1 MYKVGMVSIT
11 GRPNAGKSTLLN
23 AIMKTHLAI
32 VSDKVGTTR
41 NNIIGIYNDDESQIL
56 FFDTPGLN
64 KSFDRLGDKMNRNIR
79 EGIAS
84 SEVILFLVDI
94 KKGFTDNDKKIVDTF
109 KDLDKKV
116 FLIINKIDGLSRD
129 EILNKIL
136 EYQKYYDFDEII
148 PLSAQRGDNVDEVIK
163 TIKKYLPEAEEKIYS
178 EEEVTFNTLEFQVA
192 ELVREEILNLTYQE
206 IPHEITCHTE
216 EIEQTKNG
224 YDIFVTVAV
233 SRDNIKGI
241 IIGQKGQMLKKIGT
255 YARKKIE
262 ELLGKKVYL
271 ELKVKT
277 FKDWKNSDIKLKD
290 LGF

>member
-64 KSFDRLGDKMNRNIR
+64 KSFDRLGAKMNRNIR

-129 EILNKIL
+129 KILNKIL

-163 TIKKYLPEAEEKIYS
+163 TIKKYLPEEAEKIYN

-262 ELLGKKVYL
+262 DLLGKKVYL

>member
-64 KSFDRLGDKMNRNIR
+64 KSFDRLGAKMNRNIR

-129 EILNKIL
+129 KILNKIL

-163 TIKKYLPEAEEKIYS
+163 TIKKYLPEVEKKIYN

>member
-64 KSFDRLGDKMNRNIR
+64 KSFDRLGAKMNRNIR

-129 EILNKIL
+129 KILNKIL
-136 EYQKYYDFDEII
+136 EYQKYYDFNEII

-163 TIKKYLPEAEEKIYS
+163 TIKKYLPEVEEKIYS

-192 ELVREEILNLTYQE
+192 ELVRDEILNLTYQE

-262 ELLGKKVYL
+262 DLLGKKVYL

-277 FKDWKNSDIKLKD
+277 FKDWKNNDIKLKD

>member
-64 KSFDRLGDKMNRNIR
+64 KSFDRFGAKMNRNIR

-129 EILNKIL
+129 KILNKIL

-262 ELLGKKVYL
+262 DLLGKKVYL

>member
-64 KSFDRLGDKMNRNIR
+64 KSFDRLGAKMNRNIR

-129 EILNKIL
+129 KILNKIL
-136 EYQKYYDFDEII
+136 EYQKYYDFNEII

-262 ELLGKKVYL
+262 ELLDAKVYL

>member
-64 KSFDRLGDKMNRNIR
+64 KSFDRLGAKMNRNIR

-129 EILNKIL
+129 KILNKIL

-163 TIKKYLPEAEEKIYS
+163 TIKKYLPEVEEKIYN

-255 YARKKIE
+255 YTRKKIE
-262 ELLGKKVYL
+262 DLLGKKVYL

>member
-64 KSFDRLGDKMNRNIR
+64 KSFDRLGAKMNRNIR

-129 EILNKIL
+129 KILNKIL

-163 TIKKYLPEAEEKIYS
+163 TIKKYLPEVEEKIYS

>member
-64 KSFDRLGDKMNRNIR
+64 KSFDRLGAKMNRNIR

-116 FLIINKIDGLSRD
+116 FLIMNKIDRLSRD
-129 EILNKIL
+129 KILNKIL

-163 TIKKYLPEAEEKIYS
+163 TIKKYLPEVEEKIYN

>member
-64 KSFDRLGDKMNRNIR
+64 KSFDRLGAKMNRNIR

-129 EILNKIL
+129 KILNKIL
-136 EYQKYYDFDEII
+136 EYQKYYDFNEII

-163 TIKKYLPEAEEKIYS
+163 TIKKYLPEVEEKIYS

-262 ELLGKKVYL
+262 DLLGKKVYL

-277 FKDWKNSDIKLKD
+277 FKDWKNNDIKLKD

>member
-64 KSFDRLGDKMNRNIR
+64 KSFDRLGTKMNRNIR

-129 EILNKIL
+129 KILNKIL

-163 TIKKYLPEAEEKIYS
+163 TIKKYLPEVEEKIYN

-262 ELLGKKVYL
+262 DLLGKKVYL

>member
-23 AIMKTHLAI
+23 SIMKTHLAI

-64 KSFDRLGDKMNRNIR
+64 KSFDRLGAKMNRNIR

-129 EILNKIL
+129 KILNKIL

-163 TIKKYLPEAEEKIYS
+163 TIKKYLPEVEEKIYS

-262 ELLGKKVYL
+262 DLLGKKVYL

>member
-41 NNIIGIYNDDESQIL
+41 NNIIGIYNDYESQIL

-64 KSFDRLGDKMNRNIR
+64 KSFDRLGAKMNRNIR

-129 EILNKIL
+129 KILNKIL

-163 TIKKYLPEAEEKIYS
+163 TIKKYLPEVEEKIYS

-262 ELLGKKVYL
+262 DLLGKKVYL

>member
-64 KSFDRLGDKMNRNIR
+64 KSFDRLGAKMNRNIR

-129 EILNKIL
+129 KILNKIL

-163 TIKKYLPEAEEKIYS
+163 TIKKYLPEVEEKIYN

-262 ELLGKKVYL
+262 DLLGKKVYL

-277 FKDWKNSDIKLKD
+277 FKDWKNNDIKLKD

>member
-64 KSFDRLGDKMNRNIR
+64 KSFDRLGAKMNRNIR

-129 EILNKIL
+129 KILNKIL

>member
-64 KSFDRLGDKMNRNIR
+64 KSFDRLGAKMNRNIR

-129 EILNKIL
+129 KILNKIL

-163 TIKKYLPEAEEKIYS
+163 TIKKYLPEVEKKIYN

-262 ELLGKKVYL
+262 DLLGKKVYL

>member
-64 KSFDRLGDKMNRNIR
+64 KSFDRLGAKMNRNIR

-129 EILNKIL
+129 KILNKIL

-163 TIKKYLPEAEEKIYS
+163 TIKKYLPEVEEKIYN

-241 IIGQKGQMLKKIGT
+241 IIGQNGQMLKKIGT

-262 ELLGKKVYL
+262 DLLGKKVYL

>member
-11 GRPNAGKSTLLN
+11 GKPNAGKSTLLN

-64 KSFDRLGDKMNRNIR
+64 KSFDRLGAKMNRNIR

-129 EILNKIL
+129 KILNKIL

-163 TIKKYLPEAEEKIYS
+163 TIKKYLPEVEEKIYS

-262 ELLGKKVYL
+262 DLLGKKVYL

>member
-23 AIMKTHLAI
+23 AIIKTHLAI

-64 KSFDRLGDKMNRNIR
+64 KSFDRLGAKMNRNIR

-129 EILNKIL
+129 KILNKIL

-163 TIKKYLPEAEEKIYS
+163 TIKKYLPEVEEKIYN

-262 ELLGKKVYL
+262 DLLGKKVYL

>member
-64 KSFDRLGDKMNRNIR
+64 KSFDRLGAKMNRNIR

-129 EILNKIL
+129 KILNKIL

-163 TIKKYLPEAEEKIYS
+163 TIKKYVPEAEEKIYS

>member
-1 MYKVGMVSIT
+1 MVSIT

-64 KSFDRLGDKMNRNIR
+64 KSFDRLGAKMNRNIR

-129 EILNKIL
+129 KILNKIL

-163 TIKKYLPEAEEKIYS
+163 TIKKYLPEVEEKIYN

>member
-64 KSFDRLGDKMNRNIR
+64 KSFDRLGAKMNRNIR

-129 EILNKIL
+129 KILNKIL

-163 TIKKYLPEAEEKIYS
+163 TIKKYLPEVEEKIYN

-262 ELLGKKVYL
+262 DLLGKKVYL

>member
-41 NNIIGIYNDDESQIL
+41 NNIIGIYNDDDSQIL

-64 KSFDRLGDKMNRNIR
+64 KSFDRLGAKMNRNIR

-84 SEVILFLVDI
+84 SEVILFLVDA

-109 KDLDKKV
+109 KELHKAV
-116 FLIINKIDGLSRD
+116 FLIINKIDGLSR
-129 EILNKIL
+129 EQIVKKITK
-136 EYQKYYDFDEII
+136 YQKYYNFSEII
-148 PLSAQRGDNVDEVIK
+148 PISSQRGDNVDEVIK
-163 TIKKYLPEAEEKIYS
+163 TVKKYLVESEEKIYS

-262 ELLGKKVYL
+262 DLLGKKVYL

>member
-1 MYKVGMVSIT
+1 MNG
-11 GRPNAGKSTLLN
+11 NDLN
-23 AIMKTHLAI
+23 
-32 VSDKVGTTR
+32 
-41 NNIIGIYNDDESQIL
+41 
-56 FFDTPGLN
+56 
-64 KSFDRLGDKMNRNIR
+64 
-79 EGIAS
+79 
-84 SEVILFLVDI
+84 
-94 KKGFTDNDKKIVDTF
+94 
-109 KDLDKKV
+109 KKV
-116 FLIINKIDGLSRD
+116 FLIINKIDGLPR
-129 EILNKIL
+129 EKILNKIT
-136 EYQKYYDFDEII
+136 EYQKYYDFNEII

-163 TIKKYLPEAEEKIYS
+163 TIKKYLTESEKKMYNEED
-178 EEEVTFNTLEFQVA
+178 VTFNSLEFQVA

>member
-64 KSFDRLGDKMNRNIR
+64 KSFDRLGAKMNRNIR

-129 EILNKIL
+129 KILNKIL

-163 TIKKYLPEAEEKIYS
+163 TIKKYLPEVEEKIYS

-262 ELLGKKVYL
+262 DFLGKKVYL

>member
-1 MYKVGMVSIT
+1 MYKIGMVSIT

-41 NNIIGIYNDDESQIL
+41 NNIIGIYNDDDSQIL

-64 KSFDRLGDKMNRNIR
+64 KSFDRLGAKMNRNIR

-84 SEVILFLVDI
+84 SEVILFLIDA

-109 KDLDKKV
+109 KDLNKKV
-116 FLIINKIDGLSRD
+116 FLIINKIDGLPR
-129 EILNKIL
+129 EKILNKIT
-136 EYQKYYDFDEII
+136 EYQKYYDFNEII

-163 TIKKYLPEAEEKIYS
+163 TIKKYLTESEEKMYS
-178 EEEVTFNTLEFQVA
+178 EEDVTFNSLEFQVA

-216 EIEQTKNG
+216 EIVKRKNG
-224 YDIFVTVAV
+224 YDIYVTVAV

-241 IIGQKGQMLKKIGT
+241 IIGQKGQMLKKIGS

-262 ELLGKKVYL
+262 ELLNTKVYL

>member
-1 MYKVGMVSIT
+1 MYKIGMVSIT

-64 KSFDRLGDKMNRNIR
+64 KSFDRLGAKMNRNIR

-129 EILNKIL
+129 KILNKIL

-163 TIKKYLPEAEEKIYS
+163 TIKKYLPEVEEKIYS
-178 EEEVTFNTLEFQVA
+178 EEEVTSNTLEFQVA

-262 ELLGKKVYL
+262 DLLGKKVYL

-277 FKDWKNSDIKLKD
+277 FKDWKNNDIKLKD

>member
-11 GRPNAGKSTLLN
+11 GKPNAGKSTLLN

-64 KSFDRLGDKMNRNIR
+64 KSFDRLGAKMNRNIR

-129 EILNKIL
+129 KILNKIL

-224 YDIFVTVAV
+224 YDIFVTIAV

-262 ELLGKKVYL
+262 DLLGKKVYL

>member
-64 KSFDRLGDKMNRNIR
+64 KSFDRLGAKMNRNIR

-129 EILNKIL
+129 KILNKIL
-136 EYQKYYDFDEII
+136 EYQKYYDFNEII

-163 TIKKYLPEAEEKIYS
+163 TIKKYLPEVEEKIYS

-262 ELLGKKVYL
+262 DLLGKKVYL

>member
-64 KSFDRLGDKMNRNIR
+64 KSFDRLGAKMNRNIR

-129 EILNKIL
+129 KILNKIL

-262 ELLGKKVYL
+262 DLLGKKGYL

>member
-64 KSFDRLGDKMNRNIR
+64 KSFDRLGAKMNRNIR

-129 EILNKIL
+129 KILNKIL

-192 ELVREEILNLTYQE
+192 ELVREEILNFTYQE

-262 ELLGKKVYL
+262 DLLGKKVYL

>member
-1 MYKVGMVSIT
+1 MYKVGIVSIT

-64 KSFDRLGDKMNRNIR
+64 KSFDRLGAKMNRNIR

-129 EILNKIL
+129 KILNKIL

-163 TIKKYLPEAEEKIYS
+163 TIKKYLPEVEEKIYS

-262 ELLGKKVYL
+262 DLLGKKVYL

>member
-64 KSFDRLGDKMNRNIR
+64 KSFDRLGAKMNRNIR

-129 EILNKIL
+129 KILNKIL

-163 TIKKYLPEAEEKIYS
+163 TIKKYLPEVEEKIYS

-262 ELLGKKVYL
+262 DLLGKKVYL

>member
-64 KSFDRLGDKMNRNIR
+64 KSFDRLGAKMNRNIR

-129 EILNKIL
+129 KILNKIL

-163 TIKKYLPEAEEKIYS
+163 TIKKYLPEVEEKIYS

-224 YDIFVTVAV
+224 YGIFVTVAV

-262 ELLGKKVYL
+262 DLLGKKVYL

>member
-41 NNIIGIYNDDESQIL
+41 DNIIGIYNDDESQIL

-64 KSFDRLGDKMNRNIR
+64 KSFDRLGAKMNRNIR

-129 EILNKIL
+129 KILNKIL

-163 TIKKYLPEAEEKIYS
+163 TIKKYLPEVEEKIYS

-262 ELLGKKVYL
+262 DLLGKKVYL

>member
-64 KSFDRLGDKMNRNIR
+64 KSFDRLGAKMNRNIR

-116 FLIINKIDGLSRD
+116 VLIINKIDGLSRD
-129 EILNKIL
+129 KILNKIL

-262 ELLGKKVYL
+262 DLLGKKVYL

>member
-64 KSFDRLGDKMNRNIR
+64 KSFDRLGAKMNRNIR

-129 EILNKIL
+129 KILNKIL

-262 ELLGKKVYL
+262 ELLNTKVYL

>member
-64 KSFDRLGDKMNRNIR
+64 KSFDRLGAKMNRNIR

-129 EILNKIL
+129 KILNKIL
-136 EYQKYYDFDEII
+136 EHQKYYDFDEII

-163 TIKKYLPEAEEKIYS
+163 TIKKYLPEVEEKIYS

-262 ELLGKKVYL
+262 DLLGKKVYL

>member
-64 KSFDRLGDKMNRNIR
+64 KSFDRLGAKMNRNIR

-129 EILNKIL
+129 KILNKIL

-163 TIKKYLPEAEEKIYS
+163 TIKKYLPEVEEKIYN